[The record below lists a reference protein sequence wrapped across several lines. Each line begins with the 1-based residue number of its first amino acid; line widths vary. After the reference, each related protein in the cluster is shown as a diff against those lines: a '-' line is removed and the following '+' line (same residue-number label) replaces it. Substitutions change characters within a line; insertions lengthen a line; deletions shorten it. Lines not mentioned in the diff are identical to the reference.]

1 MVIYQGARGQGK
13 LPLKRTQPERRRDP
27 KPSSASQA
35 SQRSAHLHGDLLSL
49 AQRHHGL
56 TIDLGLT
63 QPGAWGGERQ
73 WEARVPWTQP
83 LLQGTRWGQEAD
95 PIVPP
100 CLACCVTLAHG
111 LNLPEPCS
119 FQ

>member
-13 LPLKRTQPERRRDP
+13 LPLKRTQPERRRGP

-49 AQRHHGL
+49 AQKHHSL

-63 QPGAWGGERQ
+63 QPGEAVGGKG
-73 WEARVPWTQP
+73 ALDTAPPSGNPV
-83 LLQGTRWGQEAD
+83 GTRSRPHRPALPGLLCDLSPGTE
-95 PIVPP
+95 PP
-100 CLACCVTLAHG
+100 
-111 LNLPEPCS
+111 
-119 FQ
+119 